1 MNCDVMVI
9 GELSDKNT
17 IKATVKAAQA
27 GVLVITTM
35 NCSSKD
41 MVTDRLLMDFSA
53 DESMA
58 LQNTLK
64 KVPNKV
70 IFQTVGYDENGKLTI
85 SSEFVNSII

>member
-1 MNCDVMVI
+1 
-9 GELSDKNT
+9 
-17 IKATVKAAQA
+17 
-27 GVLVITTM
+27 
-35 NCSSKD
+35 